1 MKDRTIRVTGKGKI
15 SVKPDTIRIN
25 IKASKVFKEY
35 KKAVKGSAEETG
47 LLREAIERAGL
58 DPKSL
63 KTTRFGIDTEY
74 ESYRDKKDR
83 YRSRFVG
90 YRYTHRLYFQ
100 FENDNKI
107 LGRVLYELAHCS
119 VDVEFSLTHTVKDE
133 EAVKNELLGKAVED
147 SRAKAEAL
155 TRAAGASLGEIQLI
169 DYSWGEMKIYSEP
182 LRSMPVPM
190 SDVVCAGSVDIDIE
204 ADDID
209 VEDTVT
215 VVWEIA

>member
-1 MKDRTIRVTGKGKI
+1 MKERTIRVTGKGKI

-25 IKASKVFKEY
+25 INASKVFKEY
-35 KKAVKGSAEETG
+35 EQAVEGSAEETG
-47 LLREAIERAGL
+47 LLREAIARAGL

-63 KTTRFGIDTEY
+63 KTTHFGIDTEY

-90 YRYTHRLYFQ
+90 YRYNHSLYFQ
-100 FENDNKI
+100 FENDNKL

-119 VDVEFSLTHTVKDE
+119 VDVKFSLMHTVKDE
-133 EAVKNELLGKAVED
+133 EAVKNELLAKAVED

-155 TRAAGASLGEIQLI
+155 TRAAGVSLGEIQLI
-169 DYSWGEMKIYSEP
+169 DYSWGELQIYSEP
-182 LRSMPVPM
+182 MRYMDM
-190 SDVVCAGSVDIDIE
+190 ECAKIGCAGSIDIDIE

-209 VEDTVT
+209 VQDTVT